1 MGIHLLPDAHFVIN
15 TDEPGIGR
23 TGSVTYPMLLS
34 PALSGKEGHYVLVVG
49 VLVVGVLVVGVL
61 VVAAFAWVGVHRRTV
76 ALAVC
81 GGHVVT
87 RIGARLL
94 G

>member
-49 VLVVGVLVVGVL
+49 VLVVGVLVV
-61 VVAAFAWVGVHRRTV
+61 AAFAWVGVHRRIV

>member
-49 VLVVGVLVVGVL
+49 VLVVGVLVV
-61 VVAAFAWVGVHRRTV
+61 AAFAWVGVHRRTV

>member
-23 TGSVTYPMLLS
+23 TGSITYPILLS
-34 PALSGKEGHYVLVVG
+34 PALSRKEGHYVLVVG
-49 VLVVGVLVVGVL
+49 VLVV
-61 VVAAFAWVGVHRRTV
+61 AAFARVGVHRRTV

>member
-1 MGIHLLPDAHFVIN
+1 MGIHLLSDAHFFIN

-34 PALSGKEGHYVLVVG
+34 PALSGKEGHY

>member
-23 TGSVTYPMLLS
+23 TGSITYPILLS

-49 VLVVGVLVVGVL
+49 VLVVGVLVV
-61 VVAAFAWVGVHRRTV
+61 AAFARVGVHRRTV

>member
-1 MGIHLLPDAHFVIN
+1 MGIRLLPDAHFVIN

-23 TGSVTYPMLLS
+23 TGSVTYPILLS

-49 VLVVGVLVVGVL
+49 VLVVGVLVV
-61 VVAAFAWVGVHRRTV
+61 AAFARVGVHRRTV

>member
-23 TGSVTYPMLLS
+23 TGSVTYPILLS

-49 VLVVGVLVVGVL
+49 VLVVGVLVV
-61 VVAAFAWVGVHRRTV
+61 AAFARVGVHRRTV